1 MARFEIGTVSEGTLR
16 TEDLL
21 PAFAD
26 ALMAFPLPT
35 ILRSFISAHKVDQ
48 LVREANGFDWDS
60 EDAEQNASELINE
73 IAQEI
78 NAMCPPFVYFGS
90 LAGDGACFGFWP
102 DHDEIQEAQRFGTVY
117 EADREYIYS
126 DDHGVW
132 THVNDHGN
140 VMVLTD
146 DDGKPGNEI
155 WSAV

>member
-26 ALMAFPLPT
+26 ALQGVTEWGAHNGL
-35 ILRSFISAHKVDQ
+35 IAAARAISPESE
-48 LVREANGFDWDS
+48 EAGLMVQGLEYALS
-60 EDAEQNASELINE
+60 EC
-73 IAQEI
+73 
-78 NAMCPPFVYFGS
+78 CPPFVYFGS
-90 LAGDGACFGFWP
+90 LAGDGADFGFWP

-132 THVNDHGN
+132 IHVNDHGN
-140 VMVLTD
+140 VTVLTD